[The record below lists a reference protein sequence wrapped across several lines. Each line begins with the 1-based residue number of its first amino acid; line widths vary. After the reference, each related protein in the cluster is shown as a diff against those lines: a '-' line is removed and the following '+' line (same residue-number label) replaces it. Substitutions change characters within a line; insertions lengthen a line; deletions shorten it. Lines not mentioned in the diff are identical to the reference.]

1 MRKVAT
7 LSLTIILGA
16 AFMLMPSVAT
26 SCGGG
31 GKIGFKA
38 NSCGA
43 KAETVTAEKTSA
55 STKDAGLALAT
66 FSVKGMTCG
75 GCEAQVSKTLKGCE
89 GVSEVVEVSH
99 KDNTAVVKYDPS
111 KVNADNLAATITK
124 LGYKAEVLPAV
135 AKTTKEAAETESI
148 KTTKDM

>member
-1 MRKVAT
+1 
-7 LSLTIILGA
+7 
-16 AFMLMPSVAT
+16 
-26 SCGGG
+26 
-31 GKIGFKA
+31 
-38 NSCGA
+38 
-43 KAETVTAEKTSA
+43 
-55 STKDAGLALAT
+55 
-66 FSVKGMTCG
+66 
-75 GCEAQVSKTLKGCE
+75 
-89 GVSEVVEVSH
+89 VEVSH